1 MRRTAGWRGRDSMS
15 TSSAASDGGTNRFI
29 YVVAAVAAMGG
40 LLFGY
45 DTGIISGALLFI
57 ADDFKLSD
65 TAQQIVVASL
75 LLGAVFGALFG
86 GPLADRIGR
95 RRAIMT
101 AAAIFLIGS
110 LASALATGATFLAI
124 ARFVLGLAVGGAGMV
139 VPVYIAESSPSRV
152 RGSLVSL
159 QQFLITVG
167 ILLSYG
173 INYLLA
179 DAQAW
184 RWMLALGV
192 VPALALLVGMFFL
205 PESPRWLVGMDR
217 DDEARAVLARTRESD
232 TAVEEEISSISSAEH
247 AEERTTYRD
256 LLKRRYRPALTVGV
270 AFINQMVGVNAVI
283 YYAPSILSDAG
294 FGDSGAIL
302 ATTGVGLVNCLVT
315 GAALL
320 SIDRIGRRPL
330 LLAGTGGVT
339 LSLIVLGLAY
349 LLPPQT
355 TLVNIILVVG
365 LMVYIASFA
374 ASLGICIWLLNS
386 EVYPLEVRGKGS
398 ATGSITHWV
407 LDLIIASTVLTLIN
421 TITETGTFWLYAA
434 FGIIGILF
442 FFRIVPETKG
452 RSLED
457 IEEELERRVSIS
469 SETEAAR

>member
-1 MRRTAGWRGRDSMS
+1 M
-15 TSSAASDGGTNRFI
+15 
-29 YVVAAVAAMGG
+29 VAAV
-40 LLFGY
+40 
-45 DTGIISGALLFI
+45 
-57 ADDFKLSD
+57 
-65 TAQQIVVASL
+65 
-75 LLGAVFGALFG
+75 VFV
-86 GPLADRIGR
+86 
-95 RRAIMT
+95 
-101 AAAIFLIGS
+101 IGS
-110 LASALATGATFLAI
+110 LASAFAIGAVTLAI

-179 DAQAW
+179 DAEAW
-184 RWMLALGV
+184 RWMLGIGV

-217 DDEARAVLARTRESD
+217 DEEARAVLSRTRQTDAEVD
-232 TAVEEEISSISSAEH
+232 EEMRSISSAEH
-247 AEERTTYRD
+247 AEERTSYRD
-256 LLKRRYRPALTVGV
+256 LLKPRYRPALTVGVGV

-302 ATTGVGLVNCLVT
+302 ATTGIGLVNCVVT

-320 SIDRIGRRPL
+320 TIDRIGRRPL
-330 LLAGTGGVT
+330 LLVGTTGVT

-355 TLVNIILVVG
+355 ALVNFILVAG

-421 TITETGTFWLYAA
+421 TITETGTFGLYAV
-434 FGIIGILF
+434 FGIIGIIF
-442 FFRIVPETKG
+442 FFRVVPETKG
-452 RSLED
+452 RTLEE
-457 IEEELERRVSIS
+457 IEEELEKRTVTG
-469 SETEAAR
+469 SETETAR

>member
-1 MRRTAGWRGRDSMS
+1 
-15 TSSAASDGGTNRFI
+15 
-29 YVVAAVAAMGG
+29 MGG

-101 AAAIFLIGS
+101 AAVIFVVGS
-110 LASALATGATFLAI
+110 LASALATGAAFLAI

-173 INYLLA
+173 INFLLA
-179 DAQAW
+179 DAEAW
-184 RWMLALGV
+184 RLMLGV

-217 DDEARAVLARTRESD
+217 DDEARAVLARTREGD
-232 TAVEEEISSISSAEH
+232 EAVEEEMKAISGADH
-247 AEERTTYRD
+247 AEERTSYRD
-256 LLKRRYRPALTVGV
+256 LLKRRYRPALTVGVGV

-302 ATTGVGLVNCLVT
+302 ATTGIGLVNCLVT
-315 GAALL
+315 GLALL
-320 SIDRIGRRPL
+320 SIDRVGRRPL
-330 LLAGTGGVT
+330 LLVGTGGVT
-339 LSLIVLGLAY
+339 ISLIVLGLAY

-355 TLVNIILVVG
+355 ALVNVILVGG

-386 EVYPLEVRGKGS
+386 EVYPLEIRGKGS

-421 TITETGTFWLYAA
+421 TITETGTFWLYGA
-434 FGIIGILF
+434 FGIIGLIF
-442 FFRIVPETKG
+442 FFRVVPETKG

-457 IEEELERRVSIS
+457 IEEELEKRVSTS
-469 SETEAAR
+469 

>member
-1 MRRTAGWRGRDSMS
+1 MS
-15 TSSAASDGGTNRFI
+15 TSSGSAGDGTNRFV

-95 RRAIMT
+95 RRAIMI
-101 AAAIFLIGS
+101 AAVIFVVGS
-110 LASALATGATFLAI
+110 LASALATGAAFLAI

-173 INYLLA
+173 ISYLLA

-217 DDEARAVLARTRESD
+217 DDEARTVLARTRERDD
-232 TAVEEEISSISSAEH
+232 TVEKEMRSISGAEH

-256 LLKRRYRPALTVGV
+256 LLKRRTGPRSRSGSLLSTRWSASTPSSTTPRAYFPTPASAIRGPSSPRPASVSST
-270 AFINQMVGVNAVI
+270 
-283 YYAPSILSDAG
+283 
-294 FGDSGAIL
+294 
-302 ATTGVGLVNCLVT
+302 
-315 GAALL
+315 
-320 SIDRIGRRPL
+320 
-330 LLAGTGGVT
+330 
-339 LSLIVLGLAY
+339 
-349 LLPPQT
+349 
-355 TLVNIILVVG
+355 
-365 LMVYIASFA
+365 
-374 ASLGICIWLLNS
+374 ASLR
-386 EVYPLEVRGKGS
+386 VRPCSPSTAWDADRFCSS
-398 ATGSITHWV
+398 APG
-407 LDLIIASTVLTLIN
+407 A
-421 TITETGTFWLYAA
+421 
-434 FGIIGILF
+434 
-442 FFRIVPETKG
+442 
-452 RSLED
+452 
-457 IEEELERRVSIS
+457 
-469 SETEAAR
+469 

>member
-1 MRRTAGWRGRDSMS
+1 MSAGNTDAAGGGR
-15 TSSAASDGGTNRFI
+15 NRFVYI
-29 YVVAAVAAMGG
+29 VAGVAALGG

-57 ADDFKLSD
+57 EDDFRLSD
-65 TAQQIVVASL
+65 TGQQIVVASL
-75 LLGAVFGALFG
+75 LLGAVFGALGG
-86 GPLADRIGR
+86 GPLSDRIGR
-95 RRAIMT
+95 RKAIM
-101 AAAIFLIGS
+101 AAAVIFIVGS
-110 LASALATGATFLAI
+110 LASAFATGTAFLAG

-139 VPVYIAESSPSRV
+139 VPVYIAESSPSDV

-173 INYLLA
+173 INYALA
-179 DAQAW
+179 GAEAW
-184 RWMLALGV
+184 RLMLGLGV
-192 VPALALLVGMFFL
+192 VPAAVLFVGMFFL
-205 PESPRWLVGMDR
+205 PESPRWLVGMGR
-217 DDEARAVLARTRESD
+217 RDEAREVLRRARNSD
-232 TAVEEEISSISSAEH
+232 AEVDEELQAIVGQET

-256 LLKRRYRPALTVGV
+256 LLRPRYRPAVTVGVGV

-283 YYAPSILSDAG
+283 YYAPTILEDAG
-294 FGDSGAIL
+294 FGSSGAIL
-302 ATTGVGLVNCLVT
+302 ATTGIGLVNCLVT

-320 SIDRIGRRPL
+320 SIDRLGRRPL
-330 LLAGTGGVT
+330 LLGGTIGVT
-339 LSLIVLGLAY
+339 LSLLVLGAAY
-349 LLPPQT
+349 LLPGESSAT
-355 TLVNIILVVG
+355 NIILVVG

-398 ATGSITHWV
+398 AAGSITHWT

-442 FFRIVPETKG
+442 FYRVVPETKG
-452 RSLED
+452 RSLEE
-457 IEEELERRVSIS
+457 IEADMKARSPEDGS
-469 SETEAAR
+469 EAAAQR